1 MQHAKNHQR
10 VPQDIQV
17 LFVIQ
22 PVEMIL
28 SKSQKTENN
37 YINLIKVRNE
47 T

>member
-1 MQHAKNHQR
+1 MQHSKNHQR
-10 VPQDIQV
+10 VPQEIPV
-17 LFVIQ
+17 LFVMQ

-37 YINLIKVRNE
+37 SINLIKVRNE